1 MTIGVEFGNYLMRIN
16 QKHLIQLQIWD
27 TAGQESFRN
36 ITRIFYKGS
45 HAVILVYDITN
56 SDSFE
61 NVRRWKQEI
70 ENHAE
75 RDVICYLVGNRADL
89 GNSEEREVTQADG
102 LELMKDL
109 NLDNHIETSALTG
122 ANIGELFVTIT
133 KHLYLENSSKLNNQQ
148 EE

>member
-1 MTIGVEFGNYLMRIN
+1 M
-16 QKHLIQLQIWD
+16 IQLQIWD

-56 SDSFE
+56 SESFE

-75 RDVICYLVGNRADL
+75 KDVICYLVGNRADL
-89 GNSEEREVTQADG
+89 GDTDEREVKPQDG
-102 LELMKDL
+102 IELMKEL
-109 NLDNHIETSALTG
+109 SLDHHLETSALSG
-122 ANIGELFVTIT
+122 ANIDDLFVTIT
-133 KHLYLENSSKLNNQQ
+133 KHLYLVNSNRLNAYQ
-148 EE
+148 EEAEYDEKSRSSSLHLRQQ